1 MLIIIKLVLKLQ
13 LKIFLS
19 FSFLLLN
26 LLALS
31 QNCKSPIGSNIYLSG
46 TFGELR
52 NNHFHTGIDIKTKGK
67 IGEKIFNVK
76 DGFVSRIKIS
86 SSGYGK
92 ALYIEHN
99 DGTTSVYAHLEK
111 FNEEIEKYI
120 KNLQYKKKTFQIDHY
135 LNNKDFFYNSGDLI
149 AISGNTGSSAG
160 PHLHFEIR
168 DTETQKPINPLSCNI
183 EIKDEIAPVIKKLK
197 VYFLDLDSSTV
208 LNCKKNNNY
217 YIKEKIQTNGKIAF
231 GVNCYDQHN
240 GSRNIN
246 GVYSIDLYCDNVK
259 VYRFEAN
266 KLDFSKNRYINNHID
281 YYEKHVNR
289 IKFHKCYV
297 DINNTLENY
306 VDLINR
312 GIINSE
318 NKHEIRIEISDY
330 NLNTSVLEFDIENSS
345 NIKLIKKEN
354 EFKRKFYHDRANV
367 INEKDFQLH
376 MKKKSLYRD
385 IDFDYQVIESENQNR
400 KIYKC
405 HYAYEPLHKEFV
417 ISIKANKRDKNLY
430 VAKIDNG
437 KLIYIGN
444 KIRGNF
450 VSAKSKSFGEFCLA
464 ADSIN
469 PKIFLLNRKNLE
481 LKKNSKIS
489 FKIKDNESGIKNY
502 EGKIN
507 DRWVL
512 FEYDLKKNKIFHEI
526 DSTYSVPIKL
536 DLTVTDNVGN
546 KVKFS
551 EILP

>member
-1 MLIIIKLVLKLQ
+1 MVLKLQ

-19 FSFLLLN
+19 FSFLLIN
-26 LLALS
+26 ILALS

-86 SSGYGK
+86 RSGYGK
-92 ALYIEHN
+92 TLYIEHN
-99 DGTTSVYAHLEK
+99 DLKS
-111 FNEEIEKYI
+111 
-120 KNLQYKKKTFQIDHY
+120 
-135 LNNKDFFYNSGDLI
+135 KDFFYNSGDLI

-168 DTETQKPINPLSCNI
+168 DTKTQKPINPLSCNL
-183 EIKDEIAPVIKKLK
+183 EVKDDIAPVIKKLK
-197 VYFLDLDSSTV
+197 VYFFDLDSSTV

-217 YIKEKIQTNGKIAF
+217 YIKEIIQTNGKIAF

-330 NLNTSVLEFDIENSS
+330 NLNTSVLEFEIKNSPA
-345 NIKLIKKEN
+345 IKLIKKEN
-354 EFKRKFYHDRANV
+354 EFKRKFYYDRANV

-385 IDFDYQVIESENQNR
+385 IDFDYQVIESENQAR

-417 ISIKANKRDKNLY
+417 ISIKANKRNKNLY

-437 KLIYIGN
+437 KMIYIGN

-464 ADSIN
+464 VDSIN
-469 PKIFLLNRKNLE
+469 PKIVVCL
-481 LKKNSKIS
+481 
-489 FKIKDNESGIKNY
+489 
-502 EGKIN
+502 
-507 DRWVL
+507 
-512 FEYDLKKNKIFHEI
+512 
-526 DSTYSVPIKL
+526 
-536 DLTVTDNVGN
+536 
-546 KVKFS
+546 KVKFG
-551 EILP
+551 EK